1 MIMTKSA
8 SRIKFFDFV
17 YDIYKQMKAND
28 INLVYEGE
36 ITHEITKAFTSLA
49 EKKLESEQE
58 SSSVQRKVFHVMV
71 ECLQNISK
79 HADTEHRSPY
89 GKRGIFM
96 IYQGENEY
104 SVITGNMVE
113 NNKKKGLEE
122 LLEKINSM
130 TKEELNNLYK
140 KQIREGA
147 LSDKQGAGLG
157 FIDIAR
163 KTGEKLEYHFIDVDE
178 NYSFFIL
185 TTKIHRK

>member
-79 HADTEHRSPY
+79 HADVEHKSPY

-96 IYQGENEY
+96 IYQGDNAY

-113 NNKKKGLEE
+113 KSKKQGLEE
-122 LLEKINSM
+122 ML
-130 TKEELNNLYK
+130 
-140 KQIREGA
+140 
-147 LSDKQGAGLG
+147 
-157 FIDIAR
+157 
-163 KTGEKLEYHFIDVDE
+163 
-178 NYSFFIL
+178 IL
-185 TTKIHRK
+185 I

>member
-1 MIMTKSA
+1 MTKDQR
-8 SRIKFFDFV
+8 RIKFFDFV

-49 EKKLESEQE
+49 EKKLENEQE
-58 SSSVQRKVFHVMV
+58 STSVQRKVFHVMV

-79 HADTEHRSPY
+79 HADVEERSPY

-96 IYQGENEY
+96 IYQGEDAY
-104 SVITGNMVE
+104 SVITGNMIE
-113 NNKKKGLEE
+113 NSKRKGLEE
-122 LLEKINSM
+122 LLERINSM
-130 TKEELNNLYK
+130 TKEELTQLYK
-140 KQIREGA
+140 KQIKEGS
-147 LSDKQGAGLG
+147 LSEKQGAGLG

-163 KTGEKLEYHFIDVDE
+163 KTGEKLEYHFIQVDDD
-178 NYSFFIL
+178 YSFFIL

>member
-1 MIMTKSA
+1 MTTDPKK
-8 SRIKFFDFV
+8 IKFFDFV
-17 YDIYKQMKAND
+17 YDIYKKMKAND

-49 EKKLESEQE
+49 EKKLENEQE
-58 SSSVQRKVFHVMV
+58 SFSVQRKVFHVMV

-79 HADTEHRSPY
+79 HADAQHDSPY

-96 IYQGENEY
+96 IYRAENEY
-104 SVITGNMVE
+104 AVITGNMIKIE
-113 NNKKKGLEE
+113 KKTGLQE
-122 LLEKINSM
+122 LLEKINEMS
-130 TKEELNNLYK
+130 KEELKALYK

-147 LSDKQGAGLG
+147 LSEKQGAGLG

-178 NYSFFIL
+178 EYSFFML
-185 TTKIHRK
+185 TTRIHRK